1 MTGSSTLSDYSSRR
15 ALLQALVRGGIRAGD
30 VHGAGDRLGAHP
42 TGDPVAPDDLV
53 ATVVHRFGIWPENL
67 WPAQSDNGLFTYC
80 QVRSAAWPGHP
91 PATRHP

>member
-15 ALLQALVRGGIRAGD
+15 ALLQALVRGGIRAGV

-53 ATVVHRFGIWPENL
+53 ATVVHRFGICSAPQIRDNL
-67 WPAQSDNGLFTYC
+67 GRPHAASDGKPALDLL
-80 QVRSAAWPGHP
+80 A
-91 PATRHP
+91 